1 MLPGLPT
8 DGGLVL
14 VENGTLCMS
23 AQVRGLVGS
32 QPSFVMYRDQVPG
45 WAAHLLY
52 LIWMVA
58 PEVRCVFGQSGL
70 AWSKPGGGDAVLI
83 AEESTAAGDHHC
95 AVRRRRHRE
104 EQRCSQ
110 RRYRDGHTGQD
121 CPGSLP
127 HVASLLGFGRRPYVR

>member
-1 MLPGLPT
+1 MLPGFPT

-45 WAAHLLY
+45 WAARLLY
-52 LIWMVA
+52 LIWMGA

-70 AWSKPGGGDAVLI
+70 AWSKPGGGDALRI
-83 AEESTAAGDHHC
+83 AAESTAAGAPHF
-95 AVRRRRHRE
+95 AIPAHR
-104 EQRCSQ
+104 
-110 RRYRDGHTGQD
+110 
-121 CPGSLP
+121 L
-127 HVASLLGFGRRPYVR
+127 RPQQA